1 MQLLTVQDLIDIQ
14 QAEKHLQEPM
24 AVARATGKTVDEV
37 LKMPAKDYMTCRAEV
52 LAQNGLD

>member
-37 LKMPAKDYMTCRAEV
+37 LKMPAVEYMPCRAEV
-52 LAQNGLD
+52 LKANGLD

>member
-24 AVARATGKTVDEV
+24 AVARATGKTIDEV
-37 LKMPAKDYMTCRAEV
+37 LKMPAKEYMPCRAEV